1 MATTATHQA
10 EQDIERMVIGGSS
23 SETLAG
29 AAALVLAIVGL
40 AHIQPLFMIAITPI
54 ALGAAL
60 IFDGAVVGRE
70 YSRILARS
78 GNGTIQNVEM
88 GGGISSQIG
97 GGIAAMVLGVLA
109 LVNLHPTILTPIAAI
124 VLGATMVFSSG
135 VNARLNALKIE
146 TSNDHVM
153 ARRVAQEAL
162 TTATGSEVLVGTG
175 AIVLGIV
182 ALVGFAPVTLTL
194 VAMLA
199 LGSAILLSGS
209 AVIGKML
216 SVFAGSP

>member
-1 MATTATHQA
+1 MATTFTHSPNT
-10 EQDIERMVIGGSS
+10 EVERMVIGGSS
-23 SETLAG
+23 TEWLAG
-29 AAALVLAIVGL
+29 AAALVLAIIGL
-40 AHIQPLFMIAITPI
+40 ANIEPMFMVAVSPI

-60 IFDGAVVGRE
+60 IFDGAVVARE
-70 YSRILARS
+70 YAQILSQS
-78 GNGTIQNVEM
+78 GNGTAESVEL

-97 GGIAAMVLGVLA
+97 GGIAAMVLGILA
-109 LVNLHPTILTPIAAI
+109 LVQLHPLVLTPIAAI

-135 VNARLNALKIE
+135 INTRLNALKIQ
-146 TSNDHVM
+146 TSDDHEI

-162 TTATGSEVLVGTG
+162 ATATGSEVMVGLG

-216 SVFAGSP
+216 SVFS